1 MTRVELATLYDFSI
15 IAFDNYIPAK
25 QWRAKIKSVSYM
37 DYWINWLGDYSYTP
51 SLMEHKFRTH
61 EIIVAYQPSK
71 LPDWSTSIMGL
82 MFYRKYYRERDF
94 VPKNLYVI
102 TFMERRKDF
111 VNNGFMHSRELLPA
125 LNRRFMN
132 YFNTFIDN
140 RKDTVYLFEFNN
152 EDDYLYIEDK
162 IEKVEKEEA
171 VDMLNR
177 TGLRTYYYKNLYKR
191 KIDSVY

>member
-25 QWRAKIKSVSYM
+25 HWRAKIKSVSYM

-82 MFYRKYYRERDF
+82 MFYRKYYRERNF

-171 VDMLNR
+171 VDMLNQ
-177 TGLRTYYYKNLYKR
+177 TGLRTYCCNNLYKR
-191 KIDSVY
+191 KIESVY

>member
-1 MTRVELATLYDFSI
+1 MRRVELATLYDFSI

-25 QWRAKIKSVSYM
+25 QWRAKIKSRSYM

-51 SLMEHKFRTH
+51 SLMEHKFWTH

-82 MFYRKYYRERDF
+82 MFYRKYYRDTDF

-111 VNNGFMHSRELLPA
+111 VNNGFMHSQELLPA

-140 RKDTVYLFEFNN
+140 RKDTGYLFEFNN

-171 VDMLNR
+171 VDMLNQ
-177 TGLRTYYYKNLYKR
+177 TGLRTYCCNKLYKR
-191 KIDSVY
+191 KIESVY